1 MTGKRCAGSYRY
13 GFNGMEGDDE
23 VNGPGRN
30 YTTKFRQYDPRVGR
44 WWGVDP
50 KLEIFPWQSPYNSM
64 DDNPMAKT
72 DKKGD
77 CVNCPTMLAGGL
89 IGTGVGLYDLTQQHG
104 GFFNAI
110 QKLSEGDGKAWLHLA
125 TTTGTGVALG
135 SGLGLF
141 GSIGIATGSNLLDQ
155 TIQKDIILYGDFSKV
170 NPVET
175 IAAGPFAG
183 FGFGGGKIVDKLLKP
198 ITTKGT
204 ALSPFVEKTVFPRN
218 NPISVVGAK
227 LGLGAASAVGEKLT
241 IYLSNNPSGNDS
253 ADPSSSKELPIPF
266 APVHEEYTPKPKKS
280 NFLDL
285 N

>member
-1 MTGKRCAGSYRY
+1 
-13 GFNGMEGDDE
+13 MEGDDE

-155 TIQKDIILYGDFSKV
+155 TIQKDIILCGDFSKV

-183 FGFGGGKIVDKLLKP
+183 FGFCGGKIVDKLLKP